1 MIYRSIQLNDL
12 LKQVGRK
19 EVEKILADFSCPLND
34 DIEYFIH
41 KKAIEF
47 ELVGLSRTTLIYGT
61 QCVEDSPKL
70 VAFYSLS
77 PKELAL
83 AENLKRSE
91 RRQLFG
97 TTYSLGQSIKS
108 ILIGQL
114 SKNYTDGNDKLITG
128 GILMSLIFE
137 QIKKIDVL
145 LSSTI
150 VHIDCKDTPG
160 LRNFYEKFGF
170 KYYQTNDN
178 LLCYVIPTKKII
190 EAERYSTKPKK
201 EKIGG

>member
-1 MIYRSIQLNDL
+1 M
-12 LKQVGRK
+12 
-19 EVEKILADFSCPLND
+19 
-34 DIEYFIH
+34 
-41 KKAIEF
+41 
-47 ELVGLSRTTLIYGT
+47 VGLSRTTLIYGS
-61 QCVEDSPKL
+61 QYVEDLPKL

-77 PKELAL
+77 PKELTL

-150 VHIDCKDTPG
+150 VHIDCKDIPG
-160 LRNFYEKFGF
+160 LRSFYEKFGF
-170 KYYQTNDN
+170 KYYQTNDT

-190 EAERYSTKPKK
+190 EAKHYSTELKK
-201 EKIGG
+201 EKIGC